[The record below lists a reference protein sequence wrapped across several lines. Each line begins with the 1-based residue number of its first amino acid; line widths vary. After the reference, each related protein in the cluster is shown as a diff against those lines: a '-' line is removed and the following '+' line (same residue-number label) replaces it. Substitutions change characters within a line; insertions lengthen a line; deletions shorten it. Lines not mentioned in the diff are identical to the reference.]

1 MFGAKLNLISVG
13 TNAKTKKGDT
23 DESLTAIM
31 YLAPNTISGH
41 DVCPSATP
49 GCIASC
55 LFTAGRGMMNSVQQ
69 ARIRKT
75 KLFFEDPHSFLK
87 LLYIDIYKFSQFC
100 LKNNIQPYV
109 RLNGTSDIR
118 WETIEFASASGVIDN
133 IFGHFP
139 DVRFYDYTKIPDR
152 KIPKKNTNYKL
163 TYSRDENDTL
173 ETVSTQIK
181 NGLNVSAVF
190 ADGLPDTYYG
200 HTVVDGDVDDMRWND
215 PAGVIVGLKA
225 KGLAKKDQSGF
236 VIRTINI

>member
-75 KLFFEDPHSFLK
+75 KLFFEDVHSFVD
-87 LLYIDIYKFSQFC
+87 LL
-100 LKNNIQPYV
+100 
-109 RLNGTSDIR
+109 
-118 WETIEFASASGVIDN
+118 
-133 IFGHFP
+133 
-139 DVRFYDYTKIPDR
+139 
-152 KIPKKNTNYKL
+152 
-163 TYSRDENDTL
+163 
-173 ETVSTQIK
+173 
-181 NGLNVSAVF
+181 
-190 ADGLPDTYYG
+190 
-200 HTVVDGDVDDMRWND
+200 
-215 PAGVIVGLKA
+215 
-225 KGLAKKDQSGF
+225 
-236 VIRTINI
+236 

>member
-75 KLFFEDPHSFLK
+75 KLFFEDIHSFVD
-87 LLYIDIYKFSQFC
+87 LLYKDIYKFSEFC
-100 LKNNIQPYV
+100 SKNNIQAYV

-118 WETIEFASASGVIDN
+118 WETIYFASPSNVVGN
-133 IFGHFP
+133 IFDHFP
-139 DVRFYDYTKIPDR
+139 GVRFYDYTKIPNR
-152 KIPKKNTNYKL
+152 KIPTKNTNYKL
-163 TYSRDENDTL
+163 TYSRDENDTP
-173 ETVSTQIK
+173 ETVSAQIK
-181 NGLNVSAVF
+181 KGLNVSAVF
-190 ADGLPDTYYG
+190 EKSLPGTYYG

-225 KGLAKKDQSGF
+225 KGLARKDMSGF